1 VNCSDYVNAILQRG
15 YGVVTMTVLS
25 RAKEFGFDFEILRAK
40 KSPTDFSAGLKK
52 NQASVGYCRYP
63 L

>member
-1 VNCSDYVNAILQRG
+1 
-15 YGVVTMTVLS
+15 MTVLS

>member
-1 VNCSDYVNAILQRG
+1 VLDKQVLFCYAGDQHKSKTLRG

-40 KSPTDFSAGLKK
+40 KKPHRFLGR
-52 NQASVGYCRYP
+52 AS
-63 L
+63 